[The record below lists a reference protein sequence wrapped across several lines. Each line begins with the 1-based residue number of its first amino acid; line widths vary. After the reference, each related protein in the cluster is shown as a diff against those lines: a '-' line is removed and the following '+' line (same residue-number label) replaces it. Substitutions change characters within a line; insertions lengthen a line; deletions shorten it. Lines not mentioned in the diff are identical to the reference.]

1 MGRLV
6 RWTAGIVG
14 IAALARLLRRR
25 RHGADAPGGVAP
37 AADPAA
43 ELREKLAGTRD
54 AAAETAAAAPMG
66 DGPVAL
72 DEPAAAT
79 IEERRARVHE
89 KAQEAIDAMS
99 ADAESN
105 APKSEGA

>member
-1 MGRLV
+1 
-6 RWTAGIVG
+6 
-14 IAALARLLRRR
+14 
-25 RHGADAPGGVAP
+25 
-37 AADPAA
+37 
-43 ELREKLAGTRD
+43 
-54 AAAETAAAAPMG
+54 MG